1 MGLLPSVA
9 TLSPPSCEPD
19 HWLPSTF
26 ADGMYAT
33 SSHCF
38 VFEMPSCHPMR
49 TGFRPLCVRGS
60 VRWPAIAY
68 VDEIDCQLDL
78 ALAPAAGQSFAPG
91 SALNS
96 SKPRF
101 CLLRVNRALAIQPQ
115 RGPLSAVAPISDK
128 PRRSLFVRK
137 VPTTDSCGPDTI
149 TLRLATLICNKAAR
163 HPDGKV
169 QAGRHQRTPPTFG
182 LGSRCSI
189 EKIAD

>member
-9 TLSPPSCEPD
+9 MLSPPSCEPD

-38 VFEMPSCHPMR
+38 VFEMPSCHRLR

-78 ALAPAAGQSFAPG
+78 ALAPAAGQSIATG

-101 CLLRVNRALAIQPQ
+101 CLLRVNSGQTTP
-115 RGPLSAVAPISDK
+115 GPKSDFVRFGPK
-128 PRRSLFVRK
+128 ADKLLRRSECPLWSK
-137 VPTTDSCGPDTI
+137 S
-149 TLRLATLICNKAAR
+149 R
-163 HPDGKV
+163 H
-169 QAGRHQRTPPTFG
+169 
-182 LGSRCSI
+182 
-189 EKIAD
+189 

>member
-26 ADGMYAT
+26 ADGMCAP

-38 VFEMPSCHPMR
+38 VFEMPSCHRLR

-101 CLLRVNRALAIQPQ
+101 CLLRVNRVISNARQ
-115 RGPLSAVAPISDK
+115 RPTLSAMPPIETI
-128 PRRSLFVRK
+128 RRLSSFV
-137 VPTTDSCGPDTI
+137 G
-149 TLRLATLICNKAAR
+149 
-163 HPDGKV
+163 
-169 QAGRHQRTPPTFG
+169 
-182 LGSRCSI
+182 
-189 EKIAD
+189 